1 MVFRPQ
7 LLSSY
12 FLVFALS
19 VWPSLSAADMSGTM
33 LVSPA
38 LALKIGERLH
48 LSPKEGCASCHNR
61 DGRGGGKAKAS
72 NLQSPS
78 TWKSAG
84 VARELR
90 AQGIDGETTRSV
102 AISLISNGAA
112 KWNVNFYKRPEYA
125 AVQNKVFFDEG
136 MIGIHSR
143 ALKLNTRI
151 VRRLLKKN
159 KTVVSAKELPR
170 VMAESVYFYLS
181 ERIFVE

>member
-1 MVFRPQ
+1 M
-7 LLSSY
+7 LLRC
-12 FLVFALS
+12 FLVFALGT
-19 VWPSLSAADMSGTM
+19 WATISAGDMSRAM

-61 DGRGGGKAKAS
+61 DGRGEGKAKAS

-78 TWKSAG
+78 TWKSAD
-84 VARELR
+84 VAKQLR

-112 KWNVNFYKRPEYA
+112 KWNVDFYKRPEYA
-125 AVQNKVFFDEG
+125 AVQKKVFFDED

-159 KTVVSAKELPR
+159 KTVVSSKELPR
-170 VMAESVYFYLS
+170 VMADSVYFYLS
-181 ERIFVE
+181 EKIFVE